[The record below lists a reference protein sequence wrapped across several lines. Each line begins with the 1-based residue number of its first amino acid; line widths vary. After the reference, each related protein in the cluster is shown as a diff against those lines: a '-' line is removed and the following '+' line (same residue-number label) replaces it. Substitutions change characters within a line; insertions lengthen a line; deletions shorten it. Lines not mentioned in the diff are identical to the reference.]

1 MKENRL
7 LSRFREGAVPVGH
20 MIWEFGTRGIARMTE
35 LAGLDFVLL
44 DTEHGAFAPDQIA
57 DLVAWYRATAVTPIV
72 RVPQLAFPMIPRT
85 LDAGAQGIMMPNV
98 TNAATAR
105 QVVQA
110 AKYAPVGRRGLGL
123 GGSAT
128 AYETGEA
135 RTQMD
140 LLNAQTGII
149 CQIESREA
157 LTELDAIASVP
168 GVDVLWVGQADLAQS
183 LGIPGE
189 FDNPQF
195 VDALRAVVDCCDRH
209 GLGAGI
215 QPNDPQ
221 QCRAWMSLG
230 FNVVSYN
237 VDTVLYTDALTKARA
252 MVADLAQQTM

>member
-1 MKENRL
+1 MNENRL
-7 LSRFREGAVPVGH
+7 LSRLRAGAVPVGH

-44 DTEHGAFAPDQIA
+44 DTEHGAFSPDQIA

-72 RVPQLAFPMIPRT
+72 RIPQLAFPMIPRT

-98 TNAATAR
+98 MNAAMGR

-110 AKYAPVGRRGLGL
+110 AKYAPMGRRGLGL

-128 AYETGEA
+128 AYETGDA
-135 RTQMD
+135 REQMD
-140 LLNAQTGII
+140 RLNAQTAII

-157 LTELDAIASVP
+157 LAELDAIASVP
-168 GVDVLWVGQADLAQS
+168 GVDVLWVGQSDLSQS
-183 LGIPGE
+183 LGMPGE
-189 FDNPQF
+189 FDNPKF
-195 VDALRAVVDCCDRH
+195 LDTLREVVDCCHRH

-215 QPNDPQ
+215 QPNSLQ
-221 QCRAWMSLG
+221 QCQDWMGLG

-237 VDTVLYTDALTKARA
+237 VDTALYTDALTQARTA
-252 MVADLAQQTM
+252 VDGLAK